1 MLPDHV
7 GQSIGAFMTLFF
19 RARKVIGPVGQ
30 HGTGRVDD
38 SSFAACAVPRIETE
52 NGLTGKRRLQEQTA
66 QIRGKDL
73 NSLFF
78 CLFCKFIADFPF
90 YLGTDETFIAVGGG
104 AFQYIFIW
112 RGAFDDHLAQPAD
125 ICVGTDFQI
134 DFQRFLVFPAVNSQ
148 DTMTGQAPDGFVKI
162 SIGEINP

>member
-1 MLPDHV
+1 MLSIIQQNDFLTFLSYCLSPDSQALPECAARICWADLLQFAKK
-7 GQSIGAFMTLFF
+7 QS
-19 RARKVIGPVGQ
+19 VV
-30 HGTGRVDD
+30 
-38 SSFAACAVPRIETE
+38 
-52 NGLTGKRRLQEQTA
+52 
-66 QIRGKDL
+66 
-73 NSLFF
+73 
-78 CLFCKFIADFPF
+78 
-90 YLGTDETFIAVGGG
+90 G

-148 DTMTGQAPDGFVKI
+148 ETMTGQAPDGFVKI